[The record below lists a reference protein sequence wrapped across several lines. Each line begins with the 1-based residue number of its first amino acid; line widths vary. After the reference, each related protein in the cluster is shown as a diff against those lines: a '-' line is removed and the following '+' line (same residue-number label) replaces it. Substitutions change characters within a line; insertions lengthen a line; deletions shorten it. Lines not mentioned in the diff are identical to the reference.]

1 MNIRILKAGLQT
13 TIQDLGRQKYREF
26 GISAS
31 GALDQYSHQIANW
44 LVGNDNNK
52 PTLEVTHIGPT
63 LQFEQDVSIGIAGAE
78 FELFVNDRQV
88 SMNTTLHMQQGDVLK
103 FGKLKSGARAYV
115 AFSGELKLPLTMNSA
130 STNILANFGGFKGRA
145 LNDGD
150 LINLNATVFKE
161 TRVTPNKL
169 LKEHH
174 HNLQQNHIIVR
185 VTQGREFEQLSQAS
199 RKSFLEENFTVSSD
213 SNRMALKLEE
223 QSLDLKDELS
233 MTTTPIIPGT
243 IQLPENGSP
252 IITLADGQTTGGYPR
267 IAQVISADLSLL
279 GQLKPKF
286 LVSFYEVS
294 IGHAIKVLKEK
305 EKYLNTILHSEVKS
319 YTATQT

>member
-1 MNIRILKAGLQT
+1 MSIRILKAGLQT

-63 LQFEQDVSIGIAGAE
+63 LKFEQDVSIGIAGAE
-78 FELFVNDRQV
+78 FELFVNDRQA

-115 AFSGELKLPLTMNSA
+115 AFSGELKLPLIMNSA

-150 LINLNATVFKE
+150 LIDLNATAFKE
-161 TRVTPNKL
+161 TRVTPNEL

-185 VTQGREFEQLSQAS
+185 VTQGREFEQLSQGS
-199 RKSFLEENFTVSSD
+199 RKSFLEESFTVSSD

-233 MTTTPIIPGT
+233 MTTTAIIPGT

-279 GQLKPKF
+279 AQVKAHDTI
-286 LVSFYEVS
+286 SFFRVDIEK
-294 IGHAIKVLKEK
+294 ALEALQTKEQFIAS
-305 EKYLNTILHSEVKS
+305 LLS
-319 YTATQT
+319 